1 MSEYIP
7 VIGLEIHAE
16 LLTNSKVFC
25 TCNAEFGGSQNSR
38 CCPTCTGMPGT
49 LPVINQTAVEYAV
62 KAGFALGC
70 NINKHSVFDRKNYF
84 YPDLPKAYQISQLN
98 LPLCIDGVVPIEVNG
113 KTKNIR
119 INRIHLEEDAGKL
132 VHDDYNGVS
141 LADYNRCGVP
151 LIEIVTEPDISSS
164 EEAKALVEKIA
175 LLLQYVGVCDC
186 KMEQGSLR
194 ADVNVSIMRP
204 TDTEFGTR
212 TECKNLNSI
221 KSIGRAIDYEIK
233 RQSRV
238 LDMGKKVIQET
249 RRFDDNKGETKS
261 MRSKEDAHDYRY
273 FPEPDILQVNFTD
286 KMLDE
291 IKAKL
296 PELPN
301 RRLARYIN
309 EYGLSSADAKI
320 IVNQKKISDL
330 FDETLK
336 IYNNPKSVANL
347 IIGELLRRIN
357 LGETSVDNL
366 PNPVDFAKLVELSD
380 TEKVS
385 KNDAKQILRFM
396 LDTGEKPENI
406 AKDKGML
413 IVNDIAKAEEVI
425 TKILND
431 NPDTVNQYVNGEKK
445 VFGFLMGLCNKSLK
459 GVCTTK
465 SIKEI
470 LDRKLDDKVKD
481 FSNIEK
487 VITVNTEDISNN
499 TIEDKFTIYENP
511 NKYMPKPD
519 KNNFLQV
526 DGNTINK
533 VFSLEYAKSNI
544 GKEIEFKACIHKIR
558 QMSGFSFV
566 VLRTSRYLIQSVY
579 NPNDCKDSLD
589 GIKEGCFVDVKG
601 VVTENEKGFYGIEI
615 KLSSISM
622 ISKPHYE
629 YPLRVS
635 DKKLGC
641 ALDINLDN
649 RSVSLRNARQR
660 AIFKL
665 QEGIVGGFREFMIAN
680 GFTEI
685 HTPKIVAQGAEGGAN
700 IFHLEYF
707 DKPAFLNQS
716 PQFYKQTA
724 IAFFDRVFEIAPVY
738 RAEKHA
744 TSRHINEYIGLDFEM
759 GYIDSMYDVMAMET
773 AMLRYVMNYLKEHYS
788 NEIEILDADI
798 PVIENIPSVTLLE
811 VKQILGDKAS
821 GNKLD
826 LEPDEEVAIC
836 NWAKETYNSD
846 FVFVTHFPSS
856 KPPFY
861 AMNSKEDPR
870 LAYKFD
876 LLFRGLEIT
885 SGGQRI
891 HDYDEQVAKMKA
903 QGLNPDDFKYYLEAH
918 KYGLPP
924 HGGLGI
930 GLERLLMKILK
941 LSNIREA
948 SMFPRDINRLL
959 P

>member
-1 MSEYIP
+1 MSSYIP

-16 LLTNSKVFC
+16 LLTKSKVFC
-25 TCNAEFGGSQNSR
+25 TCSAEFGGSQNSR
-38 CCPTCTGMPGT
+38 CCPVCTGMPGT

-70 NINKHSVFDRKNYF
+70 DINKFSVFDRKNYF
-84 YPDLPKAYQISQLN
+84 YPDLPKAYQISQLQR
-98 LPLCIDGVVPIEVNG
+98 PLCINGSVPIEVNG
-113 KTKNIR
+113 VKKNIR

-132 VHDDYNGVS
+132 IHDDFNNVS
-141 LADYNRCGVP
+141 LADYNRCGIP

-164 EEAKALVEKIA
+164 EEAKAFVEKVS
-175 LLLQYVGVCDC
+175 LLLQYAGVCDC

-194 ADVNVSIMRP
+194 CDVNVSIMKP
-204 TDTEFGTR
+204 EDTEFGTR

-221 KSIGRAIDYEIK
+221 KAVGRAIDYEIK
-233 RQSRV
+233 RQAMV
-238 LDMGKKVIQET
+238 LDLGRKVVQET

-286 KMLDE
+286 EMLDE

-296 PELPN
+296 PELPFQ
-301 RRLARYIN
+301 RIERYVNKFGLN
-309 EYGLSSADAKI
+309 EKDAKI
-320 IVNQKKISDL
+320 IVNQKTVSD
-330 FDETLK
+330 FFNDAVAA
-336 IYNNPKSVANL
+336 YNNPKSIANF
-347 IIGELLRRIN
+347 IIVELLRRVN
-357 LGETSVDNL
+357 LGEVSMDNL
-366 PNPVDFAKLVELSD
+366 PFTAQEFAKLVEMAD

-385 KNDAKQILRFM
+385 KGDAKQILRFM
-396 LDTGEKPENI
+396 IESGKGAEEI
-406 AKDKGML
+406 AKEKGY
-413 IVNDIAKAEEVI
+413 IIANDTAKAEEVI
-425 TKILND
+425 DGVLAA
-431 NPDTVNQYVNGEKK
+431 NQTAVEQYKNGEMK
-445 VFGFLMGLCNKSLK
+445 VFGFLMGQCTKALK
-459 GVCTTK
+459 GICTPKVAKETLENK
-465 SIKEI
+465 LKALSVSADTSAENTADTAKADEDVKKNEFVKYENADSYKPHSTDGIMQIDGKKLLSEFDIKDASEHI
-470 LDRKLDDKVKD
+470 G
-481 FSNIEK
+481 
-487 VITVNTEDISNN
+487 EDIS
-499 TIEDKFTIYENP
+499 
-511 NKYMPKPD
+511 
-519 KNNFLQV
+519 V
-526 DGNTINK
+526 RACVHK
-533 VFSLEYAKSNI
+533 V
-544 GKEIEFKACIHKIR
+544 R
-558 QMSGFSFV
+558 QMSGFAFV
-566 VLRTSRYLIQSVY
+566 VLRTGRYLIQTIYS
-579 NPNDCKDSLD
+579 PEMCGDSID
-589 GIKEGCFVDVKG
+589 GIREGCFVYAKG
-601 VVTENEKGFYGIEI
+601 TVTANEKAFYGVEIQLKEI
-615 KLSSISM
+615 KM
-622 ISKPHYE
+622 ISKPAFE

-641 ALDINLDN
+641 ALDVNLDN
-649 RSVSLRNARQR
+649 RSVALRNIYER

-665 QEGIVGGFREFMIAN
+665 QEGVAEGFRKFMLEN

-700 IFHLEYF
+700 IFHFEYF
-707 DKPAFLNQS
+707 DKHAFLNQS

-724 IAFFDRVFEIAPVY
+724 VAFFDRVFEIAPVY

-773 AMLRYVMNYLKEHYS
+773 AMLRYLMDYVRENYK

-798 PVIENIPSVTLLE
+798 PVVGDISCVTLLE
-811 VKQILGDKAS
+811 AKEILGNKGS
-821 GNKLD
+821 KNKLD
-826 LEPDEEVAIC
+826 LEPEDEVELC
-836 NWAKETYNSD
+836 KYAKEKFDSE
-846 FVFVTHFPSS
+846 FIFVTHFPSS

-861 AMNSKEDPR
+861 AMNDKNDPR
-870 LAYKFD
+870 LACKFD

-903 QGLNPDDFKYYLEAH
+903 QGLNPDDFKSYLEAH

-930 GLERLLMKILK
+930 GLERLVMKMLK
-941 LSNIREA
+941 LPNVRQT